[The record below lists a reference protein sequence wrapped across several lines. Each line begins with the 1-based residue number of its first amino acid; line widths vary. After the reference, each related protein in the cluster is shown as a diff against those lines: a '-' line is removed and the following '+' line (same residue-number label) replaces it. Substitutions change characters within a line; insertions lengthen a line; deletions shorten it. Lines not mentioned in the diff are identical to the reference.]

1 MITDIK
7 TSNNLYNNEVA
18 LKELV
23 KMMKRKEKLTIS
35 FAVDKYGYASTIIES
50 KMVEKFTLQM
60 SEELHLWL
68 TDYLVKGEI
77 TQPIPSPNE
86 GLLKDFAKDSNEL
99 ATNTLCNFLN
109 GNALSFMHVVPEI
122 ADKPDRLTVTF
133 AFPYGIL
140 VFKVKREKEIVEEL
154 ASKGF

>member
-1 MITDIK
+1 MIEDTEP
-7 TSNNLYNNEVA
+7 TTNPYNNEIA

-35 FAVDKYGYASTIIES
+35 FAVDKYGYASTVIES
-50 KMVEKFTLQM
+50 KMVTKFTLQM
-60 SEELHLWL
+60 SEELYHWL

-77 TQPIPSPNE
+77 TQPIPSSRE
-86 GLLKDFAKDSNEL
+86 ELLHSSAKDSNEFV
-99 ATNTLCNFLN
+99 TNTLRVFLN
-109 GNALSFMHVVPEI
+109 SNALNFMHIVPEI

-154 ASKGF
+154 ATKGF